1 MQITVS
7 NSGNFALIL
16 CKARSGAKR
25 LRLVTCSSWKLPG
38 AAHAPRAEELQPK
51 QEKQSDLDIDNSS
64 VSTASPTL
72 RCHRCHRLSIGE
84 SYGHSVRPSDTND
97 VEQTRFWEGEGKKAW
112 QASGKT
118 NKDVN
123 ILLLKQALK
132 QLPFCR
138 LYGFVWLWIK
148 DFFFF
153 LLDLLLKWF
162 LSDCCCQYKIDNAV
176 KLARFQSIW
185 RHEWRF
191 LIFLSHLALVSLSC
205 LSLPTFLMS
214 AAKCFPLPSL
224 PCLKGYIWERH
235 LFIKLTKLYKLFAV
249 E

>member
-25 LRLVTCSSWKLPG
+25 LRLVTCSGWKLPG
-38 AAHAPRAEELQPK
+38 AARAPRAEELQPK

-84 SYGHSVRPSDTND
+84 SYGHSMRPSDTND

-138 LYGFVWLWIK
+138 RYGFVWLWIK
-148 DFFFF
+148 DFFFSSIYSSNDF
-153 LLDLLLKWF
+153 CLTAAVNTKLTT
-162 LSDCCCQYKIDNAV
+162 LS
-176 KLARFQSIW
+176 
-185 RHEWRF
+185 
-191 LIFLSHLALVSLSC
+191 SLQDFRVFEGTSEGFWYSSVTWHWYLWAAC
-205 LSLPTFLMS
+205 LSLHF
-214 AAKCFPLPSL
+214 
-224 PCLKGYIWERH
+224 
-235 LFIKLTKLYKLFAV
+235 
-249 E
+249 